1 MTKFSVLP
9 TNEDFRSLT
18 DIQIDLMIHSMN
30 EDHREMELARKGLR
44 VDSEYYD
51 SSFEEEVWNR
61 DVGDWDVLKEGH
73 DAEAIAKQIEELT
86 READRKNLASK
97 FEGVEEYNAYREAGG
112 KTEREMSVEGYI
124 DKQIAMAYE
133 KAKLYE
139 AAGGK
144 GKLIDDTAK
153 AGEKSNLGNLDKE
166 AIDKN
171 IALFN
176 QRDADDDF
184 TML

>member
-1 MTKFSVLP
+1 MTKFNVLP
-9 TNEDFRSLT
+9 PNEDFRSLT
-18 DIQIDLMIHSMN
+18 DVQIDLMIHSMN
-30 EDHREMELARKGLR
+30 EDHREMELARKGLK
-44 VDSEYYD
+44 VDSEHYD

-73 DAEAIAKQIEELT
+73 NADDIARQVEELT
-86 READRKNLASK
+86 KEADKKNLASK
-97 FEGVEEYNAYREAGG
+97 FEGMEEYNAYRESGG
-112 KTEREMSVEGYI
+112 KTDREMSVDSYI
-124 DKQIAMAYE
+124 DKQIALAHE

-144 GKLIDDTAK
+144 GKFVDDTTR
-153 AGEKSNLGNLDKE
+153 AGETGSMGELDKE

-176 QRDADDDF
+176 QNSDDDF